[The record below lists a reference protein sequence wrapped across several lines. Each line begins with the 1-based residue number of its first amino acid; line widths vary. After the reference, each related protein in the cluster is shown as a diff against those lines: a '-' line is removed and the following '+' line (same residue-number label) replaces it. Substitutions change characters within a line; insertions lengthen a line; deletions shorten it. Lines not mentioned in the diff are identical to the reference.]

1 MTHMQEDFISVI
13 IPTYNRAHTIRRS
26 VDSVLNQTHRKLE
39 VLVVDDGSTDQT
51 ERLFLSETDSRV
63 RYVRYSP
70 NRGACYARN
79 HGVSLAKGAYI
90 AFQDSDD
97 QWAPEKL
104 EKELAYMKETGADM
118 VFCGMN
124 RVHTLGGEWVYYP
137 LVCDQSNMLEQVL
150 TENVASTQTL
160 LVKRDVL
167 NHVRFDT
174 SFRRFQDWDF
184 VLQVLTGGFCVRYL
198 EEALV
203 SSETQADSISVTVD
217 AGTSCEQ
224 LFRKYRRLYQ
234 GHPRAMAAMY
244 RRMGEGFRK
253 TDREKTKYYW
263 RQSLRLEHDWRIAAK
278 LVLYSARLRQ

>member
-1 MTHMQEDFISVI
+1 MQADFISVI
-13 IPTYNRAHTIRRS
+13 IPTYNRAHTIRQS
-26 VDSVLNQTHRKLE
+26 VESVLNQTHGKLE

-51 ERLFLSETDSRV
+51 ERLFFSEADSRV

-79 HGVSLAKGAYI
+79 YGVSLAKGTYI

-97 QWAPEKL
+97 QWVPEKL

-124 RVHTLGGEWVYYP
+124 RIHTLGGEWVYYP
-137 LVCDQSNMLEQVL
+137 LVCDQSSLLEQVL
-150 TENVASTQTL
+150 TENVASTQTIL
-160 LVKRDVL
+160 LKRAVL
-167 NHVRFDT
+167 DHVRFDT
-174 SFRRFQDWDF
+174 GFRRFQDWDF

-203 SSETQADSISVTVD
+203 SSVAQADSISVTVD

-234 GHPRAMAAMY
+234 EHPRAMAAMY
-244 RRMGEGFRK
+244 RRMGECFRK

-263 RQSLRLEHDWRIAAK
+263 RQSLKLKPDWRIAAK
-278 LVLYSARLRQ
+278 LVLYSTRLRR